1 MTTSP
6 RSRRNEQAVAE
17 MADSVM
23 RDTRFDWMRTRAARR
38 GIVALMIAMLVAMPV
53 AWMTLP
59 SLAALG
65 VVGLA
70 AIVWWALRMSV
81 RVVADLPEEY
91 LDERQ
96 ARERDRAYVDAYR
109 WFAGITLAAATVA
122 LVWFVV
128 VSIDDAV
135 LVEVTWNGAMAVFW
149 TFEGLALALPSMVLA
164 LRERDRT

>member
-59 SLAALG
+59 SLPALG

-81 RVVADLPEEY
+81 RVAADLPEEY

-96 ARERDRAYVDAYR
+96 ARVRDRAYVDAYR
-109 WFAGITLAAATVA
+109 WFAGITLVAATVA

>member
-96 ARERDRAYVDAYR
+96 TRVRDRAYVDAYR

>member
-38 GIVALMIAMLVAMPV
+38 SIVALMIAMLVAVPV

-96 ARERDRAYVDAYR
+96 ARVRDRAYVDAYR

>member
-1 MTTSP
+1 MSTSP

-23 RDTRFDWMRTRAARR
+23 RDTRFDWMRTRGARR
-38 GIVALMIAMLVAMPV
+38 GIVALMIVMLIAMPV

-65 VVGLA
+65 VVALA
-70 AIVWWALRMSV
+70 AIVWWALRTSV

-96 ARERDRAYVDAYR
+96 ARVRDRAYVDAYR

-149 TFEGLALALPSMVLA
+149 AFEGLALALPSMVLA